1 MQYKYNDSLDR
12 ATRAEWAEYLKSI
25 GQPFVEPTKEDL
37 ITLGIE
43 KRLGMHDGKTA
54 LADQGSLFDKYG
66 NKKVTSKQQFNPL
79 SGNIASVSE
88 DAIMGDDSIEDF
100 TGQGPY
106 FDAESAMNEFADAD
120 PLDTTTPNELAFLN
134 DEILESGMPR
144 SELASRVK
152 SMNLSGKSMPRQTPF
167 DERIETGQLALD
179 MGFGGENVPIKQP
192 PALAGSDYVDFGFP
206 SGPTSPAMT
215 AQEQALAQSTRGIDV
230 DSQGNLIPFTEPS
243 SASPLSGDPA
253 LYYDTPRP
261 SMTAKADDWY
271 DSFSKNFNK
280 DASSDAF
287 LLGSQLINT
296 YDKDPLLGEDIGGG
310 SLAGITQGGFTGAG
324 LGSQFGP
331 KGALIGAGIG
341 ATAGLLGGFDRSSPE
356 PYTETKIIRGSGMA
370 FPQMQSSNYY
380 QGLI

>member
-1 MQYKYNDSLDR
+1 MQYKYDDSLDR

-37 ITLGIE
+37 IALGIE

-120 PLDTTTPNELAFLN
+120 PLDTTIPNELAFLN
-134 DEILESGMPR
+134 DEKLPSGLTR
-144 SELASRVK
+144 NELASRVGNIN
-152 SMNLSGKSMPRQTPF
+152 MSGKSMPPQTMF
-167 DERIETGQLALD
+167 DDELATGQLALD
-179 MGFGGENVPIKQP
+179 MGYGGKSVPVGMDPIQ
-192 PALAGSDYVDFGFP
+192 DFAMNP
-206 SGPTSPAMT
+206 SRNDVLTSPAMT

-243 SASPLSGDPA
+243 SASPYSGDPA
-253 LYYDTPRP
+253 QYFDTPRP
-261 SMTAKADDWY
+261 SMTEKADSWY

-280 DASSDAF
+280 DASTDAF
-287 LLGSQLINT
+287 LIGSQLINT
-296 YDKDPLLGEDIGGG
+296 YDKDPLLGRDVGGG
-310 SLAGITQGGFTGAG
+310 SLAGISQGALTGAG
-324 LGSQFGP
+324 MGSQFGP

>member
-1 MQYKYNDSLDR
+1 MTEEERLQEQRQFYIDKLMDGRSKARANLFMQSALRKDVNDMTPKELESLKYYRDYLAHNPNSFPPNPASPLRPDWDER
-12 ATRAEWAEYLKSI
+12 QAIIGATNNMNRQNFMAKNEIDDVPSDDMVMARERMMDPIGSKYQSMDTSI
-25 GQPFVEPTKEDL
+25 PDEEGFEMGPIDP
-37 ITLGIE
+37 
-43 KRLGMHDGKTA
+43 M
-54 LADQGSLFDKYG
+54 GS
-66 NKKVTSKQQFNPL
+66 P
-79 SGNIASVSE
+79 
-88 DAIMGDDSIEDF
+88 
-100 TGQGPY
+100 
-106 FDAESAMNEFADAD
+106 
-120 PLDTTTPNELAFLN
+120 DTNVQELAPPLQRSN
-134 DEILESGMPR
+134 DPILD
-144 SELASRVK
+144 SEMQRIGPPLH
-152 SMNLSGKSMPRQTPF
+152 MQIPF
-167 DERIETGQLALD
+167 IAQ
-179 MGFGGENVPIKQP
+179 
-192 PALAGSDYVDFGFP
+192 SP
-206 SGPTSPAMT
+206 SGPPSKNDVLTSPAS
-215 AQEQALAQSTRGIDV
+215 LSV
-230 DSQGNLIPFTEPS
+230 
-243 SASPLSGDPA
+243 ASPASPYSGDPA